1 MDEARATTSTA
12 MGELSRGTAIVGVA
26 AITLLA
32 LGIRF
37 TDLGRAP
44 FWRDEAVRAFYAEM
58 EPGRLFR
65 VLQQDVNAPL
75 FQLLLHY
82 WAKVF
87 GTGELALR
95 SLGAILGGL
104 TPLALYAALAWP
116 LGRSVGLAAALLLA
130 MNPGLVLYSQ
140 ELSVYSMLV
149 LLVVVAIGAFDRVA
163 RGGGWG
169 AAIVLSASLAGMAYT
184 HMWSVLCW
192 TSLGIAAVTAA
203 ITSRMRAGRLPAWFW
218 KYAAAQAVALV
229 LFAPWLRVSIRQA
242 ASSTMDILP
251 AHVSASAVLLE
262 SLSFWYGAQIIPA
275 LFAAACVAAFLIGG
289 RFWFRPDTPLWR
301 GRFAALALAAS
312 ALLPLILSWAVDS
325 WKPVYY
331 PRYTLICV
339 PGILSMAAI
348 AATRIPLT
356 AGRVGLV
363 ALLAFSPMVSGLRRG
378 LTLPSAVFA
387 HSPLKAIAARISGEA
402 KPGDVI
408 VVYPEIYATT
418 FNWYY
423 RGDLPEVC
431 YPALGRVEL
440 LDWHSYRSRLSD
452 ADAPKR
458 AVAYVREHLE
468 PGGRVW
474 VIYNPNYEGKMAQ
487 LDYGDSFKRFVYE
500 LDRALPGPR
509 DTNNDFRS
517 PGEFEIS
524 GGAILMRP
532 HNGESR
538 EPVVLTICKPY

>member
-1 MDEARATTSTA
+1 MDDARATSSTA
-12 MGELSRGTAIVGVA
+12 KGDISRGAAIVGVV
-26 AITLLA
+26 AITVLA
-32 LGIRF
+32 LGVRF
-37 TDLGRAP
+37 ADLGRAP

-58 EPGRLFR
+58 EPGRLLR
-65 VLQQDVNAPL
+65 ALQQDVNAPL

-82 WAKVF
+82 WAKLF
-87 GTGELALR
+87 GTGEFALR

-104 TPLALYAALAWP
+104 TPLALYLALARP
-116 LGRSVGLAAALLLA
+116 LGRGVGLAAALLVA
-130 MNPGLVLYSQ
+130 MNAGLILYSQ
-140 ELSVYSMLV
+140 ELSVYAMLV
-149 LLVVVAIGAFDRVA
+149 LFVVVAVGAFDRVA

-169 AAIVLSASLAGMAYT
+169 AVAILSASLAGMAYT

-192 TSLGIAAVTAA
+192 ASLGIAAVTAA
-203 ITSRMRAGRLPAWFW
+203 VVGRMQAGRWPAWFW
-218 KYAAAQAVALV
+218 RYAAAQAVALI
-229 LFAPWLRVSIRQA
+229 LFAPWLRVSIQQA

-275 LFAAACVAAFLIGG
+275 LLAATCVAAFVIGG
-289 RFWFRPDTPLWR
+289 RFWFRPGAPLWG

-312 ALLPLILSWAVDS
+312 ALLPLILSWAVDA

-356 AGRVGLV
+356 AARVGLV
-363 ALLAFSPMVSGLRRG
+363 ALLAFSPLVSGLRRG

-387 HSPLKAIAARISGEA
+387 HSPLKALAARVSAEA

-452 ADAPKR
+452 GDAPKR

-468 PGGRVW
+468 AGGRVW
-474 VIYNPNYEGKMAQ
+474 VIYNPNYAGKMAQ
-487 LDYGDSFKRFVYE
+487 LDYGDSFKRFIYE
-500 LDRALPGPR
+500 LDLALPGSR
-509 DTNNDFRS
+509 ETNNDFLS
-517 PGEFEIS
+517 PGEFEIA
-524 GGAILMRP
+524 GGTIRMRQ
-532 HNGESR
+532 HFGESR
-538 EPVVLTICKPY
+538 EPVVVTICKPY